1 MNLTANI
8 RYILLLILF
17 SNAAGAQVKSP
28 VAYVN
33 PFIGTTKS
41 AVLTKWGNEGG
52 CYPGAV
58 APHGYYQLTPET
70 RRTGAK
76 GYDYQDSSI
85 CYFTCEDHHSGF
97 PGGSAGSVFV
107 MPVSNSQSFDADHYC
122 RRFSHKDEYAEPGY
136 YKVLFRDDQTLVEMT
151 ASRDGGVFRFTFLD
165 KGTPE
170 VFPDKG
176 TSKNISA
183 KDKPANFSA
192 KGTPHIFTSTP
203 LQFNIKPIEQQVL
216 TNGTVYTFPKGT
228 TIIEARIG
236 NEQRSF
242 DAVRAATY
250 KQWNDLLSVVE
261 INDDNEKGKAI
272 FYTALYHSLLL
283 PWLNEGKYS
292 GFSPWDTF
300 RTLHP
305 LLSLLYPDLQA
316 AMIRSMLDVYH
327 STGHL
332 PTESM
337 TGNHSI
343 PIITDA
349 YFKGIPMDKE
359 EVYKAMQKSINDTPY
374 LQADMPAYHELGYVP
389 STYPESVTRTV
400 EYAYDDWALNLF
412 AKEAMHEKV
421 SDDRSL
427 AFQQLLHIPSLF
439 LLPRNKDVFK
449 LNPGNTG
456 YKEGDQ
462 WVYSFFVPQHP
473 RELINRMGGDEL
485 FSLRLDTALEKQHII
500 FDNETVFHVPYLF
513 NDANRPDL
521 TQLWVRKIMKDRF
534 SNTPGGLPGNDDLG
548 STSSWYI
555 FSAMGLYPVAPGKP
569 LYALGIPAFREMKIH
584 LKEGKVLTIKSNDTH
599 APYVQQVRLN
609 GVAYKGLNMAHEFIK
624 RGGTL
629 EFETGVV
636 PVVTRDNVNRTVI
649 RLTEIS
655 MDSVATPD
663 QPFPIGFT
671 LINNGDAGVYRIKV
685 TLNGKLYGSKNCLI
699 GKGARLR
706 DSIQVYLYKAGENI
720 LQLNEQAERTVQL
733 KVPLANVAPVIS
745 DLVLKPLIKKD
756 SVQHIAFAV
765 MNKQGTKKAFTI
777 PVNLNGKVFYTAKLI
792 LEPGEQKVVTC
803 QVKVVV
809 TGWQTVS
816 IGGISERFKV
826 YKDPMESLL
835 LSLEGTKDVSG
846 FENDGQVIRSENS
859 KEGTG
864 NGQIIIAEKS
874 QHVTASGNTVASDN
888 SQSISASGNS
898 PKAANPLFGPD
909 YYIEVPNAR
918 SLDELGTTLTMMAW
932 IYPTEQTPGLVDV
945 FSKGDTH
952 VLQITNGRMLSFFA
966 GGWGRGDITV
976 PLPEHWLNHWHHIA
990 GVCDKQGLKLYIDG
1004 VLKGE
1009 TKLDTPVN
1017 LSVGN
1022 KWTLGRNEEFPG
1034 TRIFKGYIQQAKVF
1048 FDPIEI
1054 TDCKCIG
1061 EIPVL

>member
-1 MNLTANI
+1 MNLSANI
-8 RYILLLILF
+8 RHILLLALF
-17 SNAAGAQVKSP
+17 SSAAGAQVKSP
-28 VAYVN
+28 AAYVN

-70 RRTGAK
+70 RRTGAR

-85 CYFTCEDHHSGF
+85 CYFTCVGHHSGF
-97 PGGSAGSVFV
+97 PGGAAGNVFV
-107 MPVSNSQSFDADHYC
+107 MPVSDNQSFDPEHYS
-122 RRFSHKDEYAEPGY
+122 RRFSHKDEYAVPGY
-136 YKVLFRDDQTLVEMT
+136 YKVRFKDDQTVVEAT
-151 ASRDGGVFRFTFLD
+151 ASPDGGIFRFTFSD
-165 KGTPE
+165 KVTPQIFASEALAFNTTPVEQRIVKGGTL
-170 VFPDKG
+170 F
-176 TSKNISA
+176 
-183 KDKPANFSA
+183 
-192 KGTPHIFTSTP
+192 IF
-203 LQFNIKPIEQQVL
+203 K
-216 TNGTVYTFPKGT
+216 KGT
-228 TIIEARIG
+228 TTIEAAIG
-236 NEQRSF
+236 KEHAAF
-242 DAVRAATY
+242 DVVKAATY
-250 KQWNDLLSVVE
+250 KQWNDLLSVIE
-261 INDDNEKGKAI
+261 INDDNEKGKAV

-283 PWLNEGKYS
+283 PWLNNGHYS
-292 GFSPWDTF
+292 GFSPWDTY

-327 STGHL
+327 ATGHL

-337 TGNHSI
+337 TGNHSV
-343 PIITDA
+343 PVITDA
-349 YFKGIPMDKE
+349 YFKGIPMDKD

-374 LQADMPAYHELGYVP
+374 LQPDMPAYHELGYVP
-389 STYPESVTRTV
+389 FTYPESVTRTV
-400 EYAYDDWALNLF
+400 EYAYDDWALNVF

-421 SDDRSL
+421 NEDRSL
-427 AFQQLLHIPSLF
+427 AFRQLLHIPSLF
-439 LLPRNKDVFK
+439 LLPRYKNEFK

-473 RELINRMGGDEL
+473 RELINMMGGDEL
-485 FSLRLDTALEKQHII
+485 FALRLDTALEKQHII

-521 TQLWVRKIMKDRF
+521 TQLWVRKIMQDRF
-534 SNTPGGLPGNDDLG
+534 SDTPGGLPGNDDLG

-569 LYALGIPAFREMKIH
+569 VYALGIPAFREMKIH
-584 LKEGKVLTIKSNDTH
+584 LKDGKVLTIKSNDTH
-599 APYVQQVRLN
+599 SPYVQQVRLN
-609 GVAYKGLNMAHEFIK
+609 GVEYRGLNMAHEFIK

-629 EFETGVV
+629 EFETGTV
-636 PVVTRDNVNRTVI
+636 PVVSRENVNRTVI

-663 QPFPIGFT
+663 QPFPVGFT
-671 LINNGDAGVYRIKV
+671 LINNGDAGVFRVNV
-685 TLNGKLYGSKNCLI
+685 TLNGKLYGFKNCLI

-706 DSIQVYLYKAGENI
+706 DSIQVYLYKAGENG
-720 LQLNEQAERTVQL
+720 LQLNDLTERKVQ
-733 KVPLANVAPVIS
+733 VRAPLMNVGPVVS
-745 DLVLKPLIKKD
+745 EVVFKPLIKKD
-756 SVQHIAFAV
+756 SIQHIAFAV
-765 MNKQGTKKAFTI
+765 MNKEGGKRSVMV
-777 PVNLNGKVFYTAKLI
+777 PVNLNGKVFYTAKLA
-792 LEPGEQKVVTC
+792 LEPGERKVVSC
-803 QVKVVV
+803 QVKADVV
-809 TGWQTVS
+809 GWQTVS
-816 IGGISERFKV
+816 IGGMSGRFKV
-826 YKDPMESLL
+826 YKEPMESLL

-846 FENDGQVIRSENS
+846 FGNDGQVITTENS
-859 KEGTG
+859 KEVSV
-864 NGQIIIAEKS
+864 NGQMITAEKSQNVSVNDQRISPEKS
-874 QHVTASGNTVASDN
+874 QHVSAAGNSHMIPPDN
-888 SQSISASGNS
+888 SSKASS
-898 PKAANPLFGPD
+898 HLFGPD
-909 YYIEVPNAR
+909 YYIEIPNAR

-952 VLQITNGRMLSFFA
+952 VLQITDGRMLSFFA

-1004 VLKGE
+1004 ALKGV

-1034 TRIFKGYIQQAKVF
+1034 TRIFKGYIQQPKIYS
-1048 FDPIEI
+1048 DPIEI

-1061 EIPVL
+1061 DVPVR

>member
-1 MNLTANI
+1 MNFSANI
-8 RYILLLILF
+8 RHILLLILI
-17 SNAAGAQVKSP
+17 SATAGAQVKSP

-70 RRTGAK
+70 RRNGAK
-76 GYDYQDSSI
+76 GYDYQDSTI
-85 CYFTCEDHHSGF
+85 CYFTCVGHHSGF
-97 PGGSAGSVFV
+97 PGGAAGNVVV
-107 MPVSNSQSFDADHYC
+107 MPVSDNASFDADHYS
-122 RRFSHKDEYAEPGY
+122 RRFSHKDEYAQPGY
-136 YKVLFRDDQTLVEMT
+136 YKVLFRDNQTLVEAT
-151 ASRDGGVFRFTFLD
+151 ASADGGIFRFTFSD
-165 KGTPE
+165 KSIPQIFAGE
-170 VFPDKG
+170 SLHFSV
-176 TSKNISA
+176 
-183 KDKPANFSA
+183 KPV
-192 KGTPHIFTSTP
+192 
-203 LQFNIKPIEQQVL
+203 EQKVMA
-216 TNGTVYTFPKGT
+216 NGTVYKFPKGT
-228 TIIEARIG
+228 TVVEAVIG
-236 NEQRSF
+236 NEKRSF
-242 DAVRAATY
+242 DAVKADTY
-250 KQWNDLLSVVE
+250 KQWNDLLSVIE

-272 FYTALYHSLLL
+272 FYTSLYHALLL
-283 PWLNEGKYS
+283 PWLNNGHYS

-316 AMIRSMLDVYH
+316 AMIRSMLEVYH
-327 STGHL
+327 TTGHL

-337 TGNHSI
+337 TGNHAI

-359 EVYKAMQKSINDTPY
+359 EVYNAMQKSINDTPY
-374 LQADMPAYHELGYVP
+374 LQPDMLTYHELGYVP
-389 STYPESVTRTV
+389 STYPESVTRTI

-421 SDDRSL
+421 TDDRSL
-427 AFQQLLHIPSLF
+427 AFKKLLHIPSLF
-439 LLPRNKDVFK
+439 LLPRYKDEFK

-473 RELINRMGGDEL
+473 RELINMMGGDEL
-485 FSLRLDTALEKQHII
+485 FSLRLDTALEKNHII
-500 FDNETVFHVPYLF
+500 FDNETVFHIPYLF

-521 TQLWVRKIMKDRF
+521 TQLWVRKFMQDRF
-534 SNTPGGLPGNDDLG
+534 SATPGGLPGNDDLG

-569 LYALGIPAFREMKIH
+569 VYALGIPAFREMKIH
-584 LKEGKVLTIKSNDTH
+584 LKDGKVLTIKSNDTH
-599 APYVQQVRLN
+599 APYVQRVRLN
-609 GVAYKGLNMAHEFIK
+609 GVEYKGLNMAHEFIK

-629 EFETGVV
+629 EFETGIS

-663 QPFPIGFT
+663 QAFPVGFT
-671 LINNGDAGVYRIKV
+671 LINNGDAGVYRINV

-720 LQLNEQAERTVQL
+720 VQLNDQAERTVRI
-733 KVPLANVAPVIS
+733 KAPLVNAAPVIS
-745 DLVLKPLIKKD
+745 AVVFTPLIKKD
-756 SVQHIAFAV
+756 SIQHIAFTV
-765 MNKQGTKKAFTI
+765 MNKQGVKKTFTI
-777 PVNLNGKVFYTAKLI
+777 PVNLNGKPFYTAKLI
-792 LEPGEQKVVTC
+792 LEPGAQQVVTC
-803 QVKVVV
+803 QVKAAVI
-809 TGWQTVS
+809 GWQTLS

-826 YKDPMESLL
+826 YKAPQESLL
-835 LSLEGTKDVSG
+835 LSLEGMKDVSG
-846 FENDGQVIRSENS
+846 FGNDGIVM
-859 KEGTG
+859 GG
-864 NGQIIIAEKS
+864 
-874 QHVTASGNTVASDN
+874 
-888 SQSISASGNS
+888 GNS
-898 PKAANPLFGPD
+898 TLKNTPLYGPD
-909 YYIEVPNAR
+909 YYLEIPNAR
-918 SLDELGTTLTMMAW
+918 SLDEMGTTLTMMAW

-952 VLQITNGRMLSFFA
+952 VLQITDGRMLSFFA

-1004 VLKGE
+1004 ALKGE
-1009 TKLDTPVN
+1009 TQLDTPVN

-1048 FDPIEI
+1048 ADPIEI
-1054 TDCKCIG
+1054 ADCKCIG
-1061 EIPVL
+1061 EMPVQ